1 MPFRDR
7 PVSIEIGTDAV
18 KVAQVI
24 DGRGGVREIRVA
36 EQALPG
42 PVSRE
47 MGVNSPPVA
56 QAVRS
61 AMAQARI
68 RSRTALISLPR
79 RQVTA
84 RIAAFPR
91 AEASELRQVIQYDL
105 SDHVPFPLEQVVVDF
120 QILGTSRDQ
129 PGLLDVLVVAAQRE
143 MLLEYLAL
151 AAELRL
157 RPVVVMVDGLALH
170 DITRVAGGAP
180 TGLTLTL
187 DIGARAAT
195 INVSEQGRLL
205 LSRSVALGVSQLA
218 LAMKDDLGAT
228 TEEAQ
233 RILETEGLGVLDREP
248 RPHRAAAW
256 LDNIRGEM
264 RRSALSFGA
273 AATSKVLLGG
283 AGAAI
288 PGIKA
293 ALEAEFGIAVTVLS
307 VARLF
312 PGAQLVGG
320 SAADAD
326 RCLSVIAQG
335 LRPIGGS
342 SWQISLLPPEV
353 VQARRSRRLRVAGAA
368 GALCVV
374 AAVALGYVNVQRQI
388 DRGEAEKISLTRQV
402 EIEEQNQAYA
412 VGLARERDYLR
423 QQRETLDQTVLRRHT
438 ALELLRTMSLY
449 APKEIVVTRFTLR
462 PEQPLIVRGNAPDS
476 ATVADLQVALA
487 RSPLIT
493 RVSLERADR
502 TSDALASR
510 GRPPRGSP
518 SNEQVTFT
526 MTAHLWTEVEP
537 GTRPRSLTAIGRRRQ

>member
-1 MPFRDR
+1 LPFRDR

-129 PGLLDVLVVAAQRE
+129 RGLLDVLVVAAQRE

-157 RPVVVMVDGLALH
+157 RPVAVMVDGLALH

-402 EIEEQNQAYA
+402 EIEERNQAYA

-449 APKEIVVTRFTLR
+449 APKEIVLTRFTLR

-518 SNEQVTFT
+518 SSEQVTFT

>member
-1 MPFRDR
+1 LPFRDR

-157 RPVVVMVDGLALH
+157 RPVAVMVDGLALH

-205 LSRSVALGVSQLA
+205 LSRSVALGVSQLV

-449 APKEIVVTRFTLR
+449 APKEIVLTRFTLR

-518 SNEQVTFT
+518 SSEQVTFT

>member
-24 DGRGGVREIRVA
+24 DGRGGIREIRVA

-42 PVSRE
+42 PISRE

-157 RPVVVMVDGLALH
+157 RPVAVMVDGLALH
-170 DITRVAGGAP
+170 DITRVAGEAP

-228 TEEAQ
+228 NEEAQ

-293 ALEAEFGIAVTVLS
+293 ALEVEFGIAVTVLS

-312 PGAQLVGG
+312 PGVQLVGG

-335 LRPIGGS
+335 LGPIGAS
-342 SWQISLLPPEV
+342 AWQISLLPPEV
-353 VQARRSRRLRVAGAA
+353 VQARRSRRLRVTGAV
-368 GALCVV
+368 GALCVI

-388 DRGEAEKISLTRQV
+388 DRGEAEKIDLTRQV
-402 EIEEQNQAYA
+402 EIEERNQAYA
-412 VGLARERDYLR
+412 AGLARERDYLR

-449 APKEIVVTRFTLR
+449 APKEIVLTRFTLR
-462 PEQPLIVRGNAPDS
+462 PEQPLIVQGTAPDS
-476 ATVADLQVALA
+476 ATVADLQVALV

-502 TSDALASR
+502 TSDARLSR
-510 GRPPRGSP
+510 GQPSRGP
-518 SNEQVTFT
+518 GPNAQVTFN
-526 MTAHLWTEVEP
+526 MTAHLWTEAEP
-537 GTRPRSLTAIGRRRQ
+537 GTRPRSLIPIGRRRQ

>member
-157 RPVVVMVDGLALH
+157 RPVAVMVDGLALH

-218 LAMKDDLGAT
+218 LAMKDDLGAAN
-228 TEEAQ
+228 EEAQ

-402 EIEEQNQAYA
+402 EIEERNQAYA

-449 APKEIVVTRFTLR
+449 APKEIVLTRFTLR

-518 SNEQVTFT
+518 SSEQVTFT

>member
-157 RPVVVMVDGLALH
+157 RPVAVMVDGLALH

-449 APKEIVVTRFTLR
+449 APKEIVLTRFTLR

-518 SNEQVTFT
+518 SSEQVTFT

>member
-129 PGLLDVLVVAAQRE
+129 RGLLDVLVVAAQRE

-157 RPVVVMVDGLALH
+157 RPVAVMVDGLALH

-293 ALEAEFGIAVTVLS
+293 ALEVEFGIAVTVLS

-402 EIEEQNQAYA
+402 EIEERNQAYA

-449 APKEIVVTRFTLR
+449 APKEIVLTRFTLR

-518 SNEQVTFT
+518 SSEQVTFT

>member
-293 ALEAEFGIAVTVLS
+293 ALEVEFGIAVTVLS

-402 EIEEQNQAYA
+402 EIEERNQAYA

-449 APKEIVVTRFTLR
+449 APKEIVLTRFTLR

-518 SNEQVTFT
+518 SSEQVTFT

>member
-157 RPVVVMVDGLALH
+157 RPVAVMVDGLALH

-205 LSRSVALGVSQLA
+205 LSRSVALGVSQLV

-402 EIEEQNQAYA
+402 EIEERNQAYA

-518 SNEQVTFT
+518 SSEQVTFT